1 VSEPGIVPD
10 HMELEAVTEETTY
23 VELME
28 DNIQVDDLANASNN
42 DNLDRVF
49 AAGGSSSS
57 WPSSTISQRL
67 TRNRDKRDT
76 GPPAMTVG
84 DIRPTG
90 TLFCLYLCSGPR
102 RPADLAEQLNLLG
115 ALSVVLIDP
124 TIGKGEHDLRRPEV
138 VDELV
143 QLASRPECVAVFASP
158 PCNSFSALQFN
169 RVPGGAKLCRDK
181 SNPRGYLLPNGDI
194 NPIAKLGNDLM
205 EACLNIIRAGNCHGA
220 HYWIENPVARA
231 SGRYAIAGREMHASM
246 WDHPS
251 MIAFLHEQGGSTID
265 IDQCMLMPP
274 DALL

>member
-1 VSEPGIVPD
+1 MRPLTLDLRGVSPLTHVRAFGCLCYPTTVDPKIKFGERAPRGIYLGRSTTQPAYLVYIPSVNKLVITPHVAFVESIFPGVGTGATPNPIAGQSAGVDLTAAHAHAEAEVVSEPGIVPD

-115 ALSVVLIDP
+115 ALSVVLID
-124 TIGKGEHDLRRPEV
+124 E
-138 VDELV
+138 
-143 QLASRPECVAVFASP
+143 
-158 PCNSFSALQFN
+158 ALQGTLWN
-169 RVPGGAKLCRDK
+169 T
-181 SNPRGYLLPNGDI
+181 
-194 NPIAKLGNDLM
+194 
-205 EACLNIIRAGNCHGA
+205 HT
-220 HYWIENPVARA
+220 
-231 SGRYAIAGREMHASM
+231 YAISRVVVVSSS
-246 WDHPS
+246 PS
-251 MIAFLHEQGGSTID
+251 LR
-265 IDQCMLMPP
+265 
-274 DALL
+274 